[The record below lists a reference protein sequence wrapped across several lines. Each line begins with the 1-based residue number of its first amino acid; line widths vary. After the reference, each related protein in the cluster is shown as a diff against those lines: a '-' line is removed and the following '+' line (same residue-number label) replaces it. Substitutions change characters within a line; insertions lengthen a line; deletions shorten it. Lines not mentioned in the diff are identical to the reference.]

1 MLKISRESE
10 INLVNVLIDNDII
23 SGKDLIDIKKIS
35 TENNKSQIDAIFEL
49 KLTDEQKIIDL
60 LIKEQNLE
68 TVDLKKVEVTDEIK
82 TVLPSNYIKV
92 NFVAPFKIDNKTLHI
107 AIPDSSKLGLMR
119 NLKAITKKNIEL
131 HAAKITDISEFI
143 EKLSSETDEV
153 TIASIRDENRKRI
166 KTFESD
172 LGDAGEVLE
181 KAPEEDIEA
190 IENESEVIKF
200 STAVVAEAIKMGVSD
215 IHIEPYRFSSRV
227 RYRLDGMLQEQEQ
240 YKQFLHDNYGA
251 VVTRIK
257 IMGKL
262 DIAERRLPQDGAIN
276 FKIENKVVDLRL
288 SILPTAN
295 NERIVMRI
303 LNKDAGDIKLEQ
315 LNFEEQDLKNLR
327 KAIHSTQGLILVTG
341 PTGSGKSTTLYS
353 ILKEVSKPHLNIL
366 TAEDPVEYELDG
378 VGQVQIK
385 DHIGLTFASALRS
398 FLRQDPEIILVGEMR
413 DKETVDIGLK
423 AALTGHLVFSTLH
436 TNDAPS
442 TITRLQNM
450 GTPDYLISA
459 ATQLVVAQRLARKNC
474 KDCRVPD
481 DDVNPK
487 VLQDLGFSAE
497 QASRVK
503 AIKGKG
509 CAKCSNTG
517 YKGRQGIYEILVVS
531 KPLKEAILRQATT
544 PELREIG
551 IKEGFQTMKDMGR
564 RLIASGELNFREYE
578 SSFRRIRMEAF
589 TYKGISDGKYVTG
602 DIEALNLDE
611 ASHLLKEKKIIITNI
626 VKTKKKAGEKKKSSG
641 SSLFGR
647 SKKVKIEDI
656 LIFSKQF
663 ATMVKAGLPILQ
675 VLAMLRDQMESQ
687 GIKDIIEDIRKSLE
701 GGVNLS
707 KCFEKYPQHFDNV
720 YVTWSKAGE
729 ARG

>member
-10 INLVNVLIDNDII
+10 INLINVLIDNDII
-23 SGKDLIDIKKIS
+23 SGKDLVNIKKVS
-35 TENNKSQIDAIFEL
+35 TEKNKSQIDAVFEL
-49 KLTDEQKIIDL
+49 KLCDEKKILDVL
-60 LIKEQNLE
+60 VKEQSLE
-68 TVDLKKVEVTDEIK
+68 TVDLSKVQITDDIK
-82 TVLPSNYIKV
+82 SVLPSNYINI
-92 NFVAPFKIDNKTLHI
+92 NFVAPFKMEGNNLYI
-107 AIPDSSKLGLMR
+107 AISDSSKLGLMR

-131 HAAKITDISEFI
+131 YAAKVSQISEFI
-143 EKLSSETDEV
+143 QKLQSESGDVTTETIRKENKEKT
-153 TIASIRDENRKRI
+153 
-166 KTFESD
+166 KTFDSD
-172 LGDAGEVLE
+172 LGEAGEVLD
-181 KAPEEDIEA
+181 KKPEEDIEA

-200 STAVVAEAIKMGVSD
+200 STAVVADAIKLGVSD

-227 RYRLDGMLQEQEQ
+227 RYRLDGMLQEQEE

-251 VVTRIK
+251 VVTRFK

-276 FKIENKVVDLRL
+276 FKIDGKVVDLRL

-303 LNKDAGDIKLEQ
+303 LNKDAGDITLEQ
-315 LNFEEQDLKNLR
+315 LNFEDVDLKNLR

-385 DHIGLTFASALRS
+385 DDIGLSFASALRS

-459 ATQLVVAQRLARKNC
+459 ATQMVLAQRLARRNC

-481 DDVNPK
+481 EDVTPK
-487 VLQDLGFSAE
+487 VLTDLGFSPE

-503 AIKGKG
+503 ATKGKG
-509 CAKCSNTG
+509 CTKCKDTG
-517 YKGRQGIYEILVVS
+517 YKGRQGIYEIMVVS
-531 KPLKEAILRQATT
+531 KPIKEAILRQATT
-544 PELREIG
+544 PELREIA
-551 IKEGFQTMKDMGR
+551 IKEGFQTMQDMGR
-564 RLIASGELNFREYE
+564 RMIANGDLNFREYE
-578 SSFRRIRMEAF
+578 RVLSS
-589 TYKGISDGKYVTG
+589 
-602 DIEALNLDE
+602 
-611 ASHLLKEKKIIITNI
+611 
-626 VKTKKKAGEKKKSSG
+626 
-641 SSLFGR
+641 
-647 SKKVKIEDI
+647 
-656 LIFSKQF
+656 
-663 ATMVKAGLPILQ
+663 
-675 VLAMLRDQMESQ
+675 
-687 GIKDIIEDIRKSLE
+687 
-701 GGVNLS
+701 
-707 KCFEKYPQHFDNV
+707 
-720 YVTWSKAGE
+720 
-729 ARG
+729 

>member
-10 INLVNVLIDNDII
+10 INLINVLIDNDVI
-23 SGKDLIDIKKIS
+23 SGKDLINIKKKS
-35 TENNKSQIDAIFEL
+35 SEGNKSQIEAVFDL
-49 KLTDEQKIIDL
+49 KLTDEKKILDIL
-60 LIKEQNLE
+60 VKEQNLE
-68 TVDLKKVEVTDEIK
+68 IIDLKKVEVSQDIK
-82 TVLPSNYIKV
+82 SVLPSNYIKV
-92 NFVAPFKIDNKTLHI
+92 NFVAPFKMEGKTLHI
-107 AIPDSSKLGLMR
+107 AIPDSSKLALMR

-131 HAAKITDISEFI
+131 HAAPLTQISEFI
-143 EKLSSETDEV
+143 EKISSDGEV
-153 TIASIRDENRKRI
+153 TTASIRKENKEKQ
-166 KTFESD
+166 KTFDSE
-172 LGDAGEVLE
+172 LGEAGEVLE

-200 STAVVAEAIKMGVSD
+200 STAVVAEAIKKGVSD

-240 YKQFLHDNYGA
+240 YKNFLHDNYGA
-251 VVTRIK
+251 VVTRFK

-276 FKIENKVVDLRL
+276 FKIEGKVVDLRL

-295 NERIVMRI
+295 NERIVMRV
-303 LNKDAGDIKLEQ
+303 LNKDAGDITLEQ
-315 LNFEEQDLKNLR
+315 LNFEEEDLKSLR
-327 KAIHSTQGLILVTG
+327 KSIHSTQGLILVTG

-353 ILKEVSKPHLNIL
+353 ILKEVSQPHLNIL

-385 DHIGLTFASALRS
+385 DDIGLTFASALRS

-459 ATQLVVAQRLARKNC
+459 ACQLVVAQRLARKNC
-474 KDCRVPD
+474 KNCKVPD

-509 CAKCSNTG
+509 CETCSNTG

-531 KPLKEAILRQATT
+531 KPLKEAILRKATT
-544 PELREIG
+544 PELRQIAV
-551 IKEGFQTMKDMGR
+551 KEGFQTMQDMGK
-564 RLIASGELNFREYE
+564 RLIASGDLNFREYE
-578 SSFRRIRMEAF
+578 R
-589 TYKGISDGKYVTG
+589 
-602 DIEALNLDE
+602 
-611 ASHLLKEKKIIITNI
+611 
-626 VKTKKKAGEKKKSSG
+626 
-641 SSLFGR
+641 
-647 SKKVKIEDI
+647 
-656 LIFSKQF
+656 
-663 ATMVKAGLPILQ
+663 
-675 VLAMLRDQMESQ
+675 VLSNE
-687 GIKDIIEDIRKSLE
+687 
-701 GGVNLS
+701 
-707 KCFEKYPQHFDNV
+707 
-720 YVTWSKAGE
+720 
-729 ARG
+729 

>member
-23 SGKDLIDIKKIS
+23 SGKDLINIKKIS
-35 TENNKSQIDAIFEL
+35 SENNSSQIDAIFEL

-68 TVDLKKVEVTDEIK
+68 TVDLKKVEVDQDIK

-92 NFVAPFKIDNKTLHI
+92 NFVAPFKIDGKTLHI

-131 HAAKITDISEFI
+131 HAAKISEISEFI
-143 EKLSSETDEV
+143 ERLSSETDEV
-153 TIASIRDENRKRI
+153 TIASIRDENRKKI

-227 RYRLDGMLQEQEQ
+227 RYRLDGMLSEQEQ

-251 VVTRIK
+251 VVTRFK

-276 FKIENKVVDLRL
+276 FKIDNKVVDLRL
-288 SILPTAN
+288 SILPTAS

-327 KAIHSTQGLILVTG
+327 KAINSTQGLILVTG

-353 ILKEVSKPHLNIL
+353 ILKEVSRPHLNIL
-366 TAEDPVEYELDG
+366 TAEDPVEYDLEG

-385 DHIGLTFASALRS
+385 DDIGLTFASALRS

-459 ATQLVVAQRLARKNC
+459 ACQLVVAQRLARKNC

-481 DDVNPK
+481 DDVTPK
-487 VLQDLGFSAE
+487 VLQDLGFTAE
-497 QASRVK
+497 LASRVK
-503 AIKGKG
+503 AVKGKG
-509 CAKCSNTG
+509 CPKCNNTG
-517 YKGRQGIYEILVVS
+517 YKGRQGIYEILVVT

-551 IKEGFQTMKDMGR
+551 VKEGFQTMQDMGR
-564 RLIASGELNFREYE
+564 RLIASGELNFREFE
-578 SSFRRIRMEAF
+578 RVLS
-589 TYKGISDGKYVTG
+589 
-602 DIEALNLDE
+602 
-611 ASHLLKEKKIIITNI
+611 
-626 VKTKKKAGEKKKSSG
+626 GE
-641 SSLFGR
+641 
-647 SKKVKIEDI
+647 
-656 LIFSKQF
+656 
-663 ATMVKAGLPILQ
+663 
-675 VLAMLRDQMESQ
+675 
-687 GIKDIIEDIRKSLE
+687 
-701 GGVNLS
+701 
-707 KCFEKYPQHFDNV
+707 
-720 YVTWSKAGE
+720 
-729 ARG
+729 

>member
-10 INLVNVLIDNDII
+10 INLINVLIDNDVI
-23 SGKDLIDIKKIS
+23 SGKDLINIKKTS
-35 TENNKSQIDAIFEL
+35 TEGNKSQIEAVFDL
-49 KLTDEQKIIDL
+49 KLADEKGILDIL
-60 LIKEQNLE
+60 VKEQNLE
-68 TVDLKKVEVTDEIK
+68 IVDLKKQEITEEIK

-92 NFVAPFKIDNKTLHI
+92 NFVAPFKMEGKTLHI
-107 AIPDSSKLGLMR
+107 AIPDSSKLALMR

-131 HAAKITDISEFI
+131 HAAPLTQISEFI
-143 EKLSSETDEV
+143 EKISSDGEV
-153 TIASIRDENRKRI
+153 TTATIRQENKEKQ
-166 KTFESD
+166 KTFDSD

-200 STAVVAEAIKMGVSD
+200 STAVVAEAIKKGVSD

-240 YKQFLHDNYGA
+240 YKNFLHDNYGA
-251 VVTRIK
+251 VVTRFK

-276 FKIENKVVDLRL
+276 FKIEGKVVDLRL

-303 LNKDAGDIKLEQ
+303 LNKDAGDITLEQ
-315 LNFEEQDLKNLR
+315 LNFEEQDLKSLR
-327 KAIHSTQGLILVTG
+327 KSIHSTQGLILVTG

-385 DHIGLTFASALRS
+385 DDIGLTFASALRS

-459 ATQLVVAQRLARKNC
+459 ACQLVVAQRLARKNC
-474 KDCRVPD
+474 KKCKIPD

-509 CAKCSNTG
+509 CETCSNTG

-531 KPLKEAILRQATT
+531 KPLKEAILRKATT
-544 PELREIG
+544 PELRQIAV
-551 IKEGFQTMKDMGR
+551 KEGFQTMQDMGK
-564 RLIASGELNFREYE
+564 RLIASGDLNFREYE
-578 SSFRRIRMEAF
+578 R
-589 TYKGISDGKYVTG
+589 
-602 DIEALNLDE
+602 
-611 ASHLLKEKKIIITNI
+611 
-626 VKTKKKAGEKKKSSG
+626 
-641 SSLFGR
+641 
-647 SKKVKIEDI
+647 
-656 LIFSKQF
+656 
-663 ATMVKAGLPILQ
+663 
-675 VLAMLRDQMESQ
+675 VLSNE
-687 GIKDIIEDIRKSLE
+687 
-701 GGVNLS
+701 
-707 KCFEKYPQHFDNV
+707 
-720 YVTWSKAGE
+720 
-729 ARG
+729 

>member
-10 INLVNVLIDNDII
+10 INLINVLIDNDVI
-23 SGKDLIDIKKIS
+23 SGKDLIDIKKKS
-35 TENNKSQIDAIFEL
+35 SEGNKSQIEAVFDL
-49 KLTDEQKIIDL
+49 KLTDEQKILDIL
-60 LIKEQNLE
+60 VKEQNLE
-68 TVDLKKVEVTDEIK
+68 IIDLKKIETSPDIK
-82 TVLPSNYIKV
+82 SVLPSNYIKI
-92 NFVAPFKIDNKTLHI
+92 NFVAPFKIDGKTLHI
-107 AIPDSSKLGLMR
+107 AIPDSSKLALMR

-131 HAAKITDISEFI
+131 HAAPLSQISEFI
-143 EKLSSETDEV
+143 EKLSSDGEV
-153 TIASIRDENRKRI
+153 TTATIRNENKEKQ
-166 KTFESD
+166 KTFDSE

-190 IENESEVIKF
+190 LENESEVIKF
-200 STAVVAEAIKMGVSD
+200 STAVVAEAIKKGVSD

-240 YKQFLHDNYGA
+240 YRKFLHDNYGA
-251 VVTRIK
+251 VVTRFK

-276 FKIENKVVDLRL
+276 FKIEGKVIDLRL

-295 NERIVMRI
+295 NERIVMRV
-303 LNKDAGDIKLEQ
+303 LNKDAGDITLEQ
-315 LNFEEQDLKNLR
+315 LNFEDQDLKSLR
-327 KAIHSTQGLILVTG
+327 KSIHSTQGLILVTG

-385 DHIGLTFASALRS
+385 DDIGFTFAKALRS

-459 ATQLVVAQRLARKNC
+459 ACQLVVAQRLARKNC
-474 KDCRVPD
+474 KECKIPD

-509 CAKCSNTG
+509 CEKCSSTG

-531 KPLKEAILRQATT
+531 KPLKEAILRKATT
-544 PELREIG
+544 PELRQIA
-551 IKEGFQTMKDMGR
+551 IKEGFQTMQDMGK
-564 RLIASGELNFREYE
+564 RLIASGDLNFREYE
-578 SSFRRIRMEAF
+578 R
-589 TYKGISDGKYVTG
+589 
-602 DIEALNLDE
+602 
-611 ASHLLKEKKIIITNI
+611 
-626 VKTKKKAGEKKKSSG
+626 
-641 SSLFGR
+641 
-647 SKKVKIEDI
+647 
-656 LIFSKQF
+656 
-663 ATMVKAGLPILQ
+663 
-675 VLAMLRDQMESQ
+675 VLSNE
-687 GIKDIIEDIRKSLE
+687 
-701 GGVNLS
+701 
-707 KCFEKYPQHFDNV
+707 
-720 YVTWSKAGE
+720 
-729 ARG
+729 

>member
-23 SGKDLIDIKKIS
+23 SGKDLINIKKVS
-35 TENNKSQIDAIFEL
+35 SESNKSQIDAIFEL
-49 KLTDEQKIIDL
+49 KLTDEKKIIDL

-68 TVDLKKVEVTDEIK
+68 TVDLKKVEVTDDIK

-92 NFVAPFKIDNKTLHI
+92 NFVAPFKIDGKTLHI
-107 AIPDSSKLGLMR
+107 AISDSSKLGLMR

-131 HAAKITDISEFI
+131 HAAKVSDISEFI
-143 EKLSSETDEV
+143 EKLSSDSDEV
-153 TIASIRDENRKRI
+153 TIASIRDENRKKI
-166 KTFESD
+166 KTFDSD
-172 LGDAGEVLE
+172 LGEAGEVLE

-215 IHIEPYRFSSRV
+215 IHIEPYRFTSRV
-227 RYRLDGMLQEQEQ
+227 RYRLDGMLSEQEQ

-251 VVTRIK
+251 VVTRFK

-276 FKIENKVVDLRL
+276 FKIDNKVVDLRL
-288 SILPTAN
+288 SILPTAS

-327 KAIHSTQGLILVTG
+327 KAINSTQGLILVTG

-353 ILKEVSKPHLNIL
+353 ILKEVSRPHLNIL
-366 TAEDPVEYELDG
+366 TAEDPVEYDLEG

-385 DHIGLTFASALRS
+385 DDIGLTFASALRS

-459 ATQLVVAQRLARKNC
+459 ACQLVVAQRLARKNC
-474 KDCRVPD
+474 KECRVPD
-481 DDVNPK
+481 DDVTPK
-487 VLQDLGFSAE
+487 VLQDLGFTAE
-497 QASRVK
+497 LASRVK
-503 AIKGKG
+503 AVKGKG
-509 CAKCSNTG
+509 CTKCNNTG
-517 YKGRQGIYEILVVS
+517 YKGRQGIYEILVVT

-551 IKEGFQTMKDMGR
+551 VKEGFQTMQDMGR
-564 RLIASGELNFREYE
+564 RLIASGELNFREFE
-578 SSFRRIRMEAF
+578 RVLS
-589 TYKGISDGKYVTG
+589 
-602 DIEALNLDE
+602 
-611 ASHLLKEKKIIITNI
+611 
-626 VKTKKKAGEKKKSSG
+626 GE
-641 SSLFGR
+641 
-647 SKKVKIEDI
+647 
-656 LIFSKQF
+656 
-663 ATMVKAGLPILQ
+663 
-675 VLAMLRDQMESQ
+675 
-687 GIKDIIEDIRKSLE
+687 
-701 GGVNLS
+701 
-707 KCFEKYPQHFDNV
+707 
-720 YVTWSKAGE
+720 
-729 ARG
+729 

>member
-10 INLVNVLIDNDII
+10 INLINVLIDNDVI
-23 SGKDLIDIKKIS
+23 SGKDLINIKKKS
-35 TENNKSQIDAIFEL
+35 SEGNKSQIEAVFDL
-49 KLTDEQKIIDL
+49 KLTDEKKILDIL
-60 LIKEQNLE
+60 VKEQNLDII
-68 TVDLKKVEVTDEIK
+68 DLKKVDVSSDIK
-82 TVLPSNYIKV
+82 SVLPSNYIKI
-92 NFVAPFKIDNKTLHI
+92 NFVAPFKMEGKTLHI
-107 AIPDSSKLGLMR
+107 AIPDSSKLALMR

-131 HAAKITDISEFI
+131 HAAPLTQISEFI
-143 EKLSSETDEV
+143 EKISSDGEV
-153 TIASIRDENRKRI
+153 TTATIRQENKEKQ
-166 KTFESD
+166 KTFDSD
-172 LGDAGEVLE
+172 LGEAGEVLE
-181 KAPEEDIEA
+181 KAPEEDVEA

-200 STAVVAEAIKMGVSD
+200 STAVVAEAIKKGVSD
-215 IHIEPYRFSSRV
+215 IHIEPYRFTSRV

-240 YKQFLHDNYGA
+240 YKNFLHDNYGA
-251 VVTRIK
+251 VVTRFK

-276 FKIENKVVDLRL
+276 FKIEGKVVDLRL

-303 LNKDAGDIKLEQ
+303 LNKDAGDITLEQ
-315 LNFEEQDLKNLR
+315 LNFEEQDLKSLR
-327 KAIHSTQGLILVTG
+327 KSIHSTQGLILVTG

-474 KDCRVPD
+474 KNCKIPD

-509 CAKCSNTG
+509 CETCSNTG

-531 KPLKEAILRQATT
+531 KPLKEAILRKATT
-544 PELREIG
+544 PELRQIAV
-551 IKEGFQTMKDMGR
+551 KEGFQTMQDMGK
-564 RLIASGELNFREYE
+564 RLIASGDLNFREYE
-578 SSFRRIRMEAF
+578 R
-589 TYKGISDGKYVTG
+589 
-602 DIEALNLDE
+602 
-611 ASHLLKEKKIIITNI
+611 
-626 VKTKKKAGEKKKSSG
+626 
-641 SSLFGR
+641 
-647 SKKVKIEDI
+647 
-656 LIFSKQF
+656 
-663 ATMVKAGLPILQ
+663 
-675 VLAMLRDQMESQ
+675 VLSNE
-687 GIKDIIEDIRKSLE
+687 
-701 GGVNLS
+701 
-707 KCFEKYPQHFDNV
+707 
-720 YVTWSKAGE
+720 
-729 ARG
+729 

>member
-10 INLVNVLIDNDII
+10 INLINVLIDNDVI
-23 SGKDLIDIKKIS
+23 SGKDLINIKKKS
-35 TENNKSQIDAIFEL
+35 SEGNKSQIEAVFDL
-49 KLTDEQKIIDL
+49 KLTDEKKILDIL
-60 LIKEQNLE
+60 VKEQNLE
-68 TVDLKKVEVTDEIK
+68 IIDLKKVEVSPDIK
-82 TVLPSNYIKV
+82 SVLPSNYIKV
-92 NFVAPFKIDNKTLHI
+92 NFVAPFKMEGKTLHI
-107 AIPDSSKLGLMR
+107 AIPDSSKLALMR

-131 HAAKITDISEFI
+131 HAAPLTQISEFI
-143 EKLSSETDEV
+143 EKISSDGEV
-153 TIASIRDENRKRI
+153 TTATIRQENKEKQ
-166 KTFESD
+166 KTFDSD

-200 STAVVAEAIKMGVSD
+200 STAVVAEAIKKGVSD

-240 YKQFLHDNYGA
+240 YKNFLHDNYGA
-251 VVTRIK
+251 VVTRFK

-276 FKIENKVVDLRL
+276 FKIEGKVVDLRL

-303 LNKDAGDIKLEQ
+303 LNKDAGDITLEQ
-315 LNFEEQDLKNLR
+315 LNFEDQDLKSLR
-327 KAIHSTQGLILVTG
+327 KSIHSTQGLILVTG

-385 DHIGLTFASALRS
+385 DDIGLTFASALRS

-459 ATQLVVAQRLARKNC
+459 ACQLVVAQRLARKNC
-474 KDCRVPD
+474 KKCKIPD

-509 CAKCSNTG
+509 CETCSNTG

-531 KPLKEAILRQATT
+531 KPLKEAILRKATT
-544 PELREIG
+544 PELRQIAV
-551 IKEGFQTMKDMGR
+551 KEGFQTMQDMGK
-564 RLIASGELNFREYE
+564 RLIASGDLNFREYE
-578 SSFRRIRMEAF
+578 R
-589 TYKGISDGKYVTG
+589 
-602 DIEALNLDE
+602 
-611 ASHLLKEKKIIITNI
+611 
-626 VKTKKKAGEKKKSSG
+626 
-641 SSLFGR
+641 
-647 SKKVKIEDI
+647 
-656 LIFSKQF
+656 
-663 ATMVKAGLPILQ
+663 
-675 VLAMLRDQMESQ
+675 VLSNE
-687 GIKDIIEDIRKSLE
+687 
-701 GGVNLS
+701 
-707 KCFEKYPQHFDNV
+707 
-720 YVTWSKAGE
+720 
-729 ARG
+729 